1 MWSYNYTYP
10 NYLAHYGVLGMKW
23 GVRKSSYSQ
32 AKSNYKN
39 AKKQKK
45 AAYKA
50 YKKSYNHA
58 TNHLAGWGNFA
69 PSNTKI
75 GKENARRWNDV
86 HSKGNAS
93 IKADAAYKKAKS
105 EYKNSTEYKTKRN
118 NTLKTAAKIG
128 VGVAAAGLAIYGG
141 YKVSQMVRSNQAN
154 VAAGKRIMANYQ
166 KGQDYKANAKKMQN
180 LYSKGYINAIHK
192 SNDAYKIADTAM
204 KGRLIGT
211 GMIYNNGYHEALSNA
226 RSADKVVDAFQK
238 KRDQYGIRAGGALS
252 TILRT
257 RN

>member
-50 YKKSYNHA
+50 YKKSYTHA

-75 GKENARRWNDV
+75 GKENARRWADV
-86 HSKGNAS
+86 HSKANAS
-93 IKADAAYKKAKS
+93 LEADAAYTNAKR
-105 EYKNSTEYKTKRN
+105 EYKNTTGYKM
-118 NTLKTAAKIG
+118 KTAAKIG
-128 VGVAAAGLAIYGG
+128 VGVAAANLAIYGG
-141 YKVSQMVRSNQAN
+141 YKVSKMVRDNQDTIS
-154 VAAGKRIMANYQ
+154 AAKH
-166 KGQDYKANAKKMQN
+166 
-180 LYSKGYINAIHK
+180 AIE
-192 SNDAYKIADTAM
+192 Y
-204 KGRLIGT
+204 
-211 GMIYNNGYHEALSNA
+211 
-226 RSADKVVDAFQK
+226 
-238 KRDQYGIRAGGALS
+238 
-252 TILRT
+252 LRT
-257 RN
+257 GEIPYDLR

>member
-23 GVRKSSYSQ
+23 GVRRRSKSSNSSNTS
-32 AKSNYKN
+32 KSTKTSSSKN
-39 AKKQKK
+39 NSST
-45 AAYKA
+45 
-50 YKKSYNHA
+50 KKS
-58 TNHLAGWGNFA
+58 TNQ
-69 PSNTKI
+69 
-75 GKENARRWNDV
+75 R
-86 HSKGNAS
+86 
-93 IKADAAYKKAKS
+93 
-105 EYKNSTEYKTKRN
+105 
-118 NTLKTAAKIG
+118 LKTAAKIG

-166 KGQDYKANAKKMQN
+166 KGQDYKANAKKMQK

-204 KGRLIGT
+204 KGRLTGT